1 MTKPIFLIGGTA
13 GTGKTTLARDLSYHL
28 IIDHRLGTG
37 FIREIVR
44 AESSQENDPYL
55 FRFTFQGDN
64 VVENLRLQAD
74 RLYPAIMR
82 CINRARTE
90 GTSLIIEG
98 NHLIPELYS
107 EVLVDGF
114 YILKPSLNHR
124 EMLEGATHSNR
135 LITDSDFEKV
145 KTIDDY
151 LRAECQSRSVP
162 CVSIDDCRKLVYNHT
177 GVTNESQH

>member
-1 MTKPIFLIGGTA
+1 MSKPILLIGGTA

-28 IIDHRLGTG
+28 MIDHRLGTG
-37 FIREIVR
+37 FIREIIR
-44 AESSQENDPYL
+44 AESSIDSDPYL

-64 VVENLRLQAD
+64 VVENLRLQAN
-74 RLYPAIMR
+74 RLYPAIIR
-82 CINRARTE
+82 CINRARDE

-98 NHLIPELYS
+98 NHLIPELYF
-107 EVLVDGF
+107 EVPVDGF
-114 YILKPSLNHR
+114 YVLKPSLNHR
-124 EMLEGATHSNR
+124 EMLQGATHSNR

-151 LRAECQSRSVP
+151 LRVECQSRSVHY
-162 CVSIDDCRKLVYNHT
+162 VSIDDCRKLVYNLV